1 MKGTEIMSIVSN
13 KDAIRLTGKSHATI
27 YRYLKNGK
35 LSRTAEGIDTAELLR
50 VFGPFV
56 SDDTK
61 SETDASVADMYQ
73 KENSDTEAKMLKEQ
87 IEMLKSQLSDTKAQ
101 LERSQE
107 KEDKLFNLLE
117 NRLPAP
123 DEDSVVNRLKKKF
136 L

>member
-1 MKGTEIMSIVSN
+1 MSIVSN
-13 KDAIRLTGKSHATI
+13 KEAMRLTGKSHATI

-35 LSRTAEGIDTAELLR
+35 LSRTVEGIDTAELLR

-61 SETDASVADMYQ
+61 SETSTSVADMYQ
-73 KENSDTEAKMLKEQ
+73 KENSDTQTKMLQEQ
-87 IEMLKSQLSDTKAQ
+87 IQMLKGQLSDTKNQ
-101 LERSQE
+101 LERSQM
-107 KEDKLFNLLE
+107 KEDKLFQMLE

-123 DEDSVVNRLKKKF
+123 DENSVVNRLKKKF

>member
-1 MKGTEIMSIVSN
+1 MSIVSN

-123 DEDSVVNRLKKKF
+123 DEDSVVNRLKRKF

>member
-56 SDDTK
+56 TNDTK
-61 SETDASVADMYQ
+61 SETDTSVADMYQ